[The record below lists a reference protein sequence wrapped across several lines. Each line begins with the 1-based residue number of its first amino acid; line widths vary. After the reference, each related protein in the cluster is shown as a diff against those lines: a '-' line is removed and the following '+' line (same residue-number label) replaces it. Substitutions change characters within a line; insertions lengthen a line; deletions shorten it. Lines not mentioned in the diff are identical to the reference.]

1 MNSIPEITAR
11 RILIVT
17 VALALGLWADIHVD
31 IVGQVAIGLV
41 IWGLLL
47 WLLAPLPLHARMVF
61 FACVAIATAG
71 ELFLSLVWGLYVYRL
86 ANVPLFV
93 PPGHALML
101 TLGIALSRVM
111 HERVARAILGAAGAY
126 AAAAWGF
133 GWDTLAVPLFLVI
146 AVAALALPRHH
157 RLFASTFVS
166 CLSLELYG
174 TALGNWSWLHDV
186 PWVGL
191 VTTNPPALAG
201 AFYCALDALVVA
213 CLAIRVV
220 GERRAVAVATT

>member
-1 MNSIPEITAR
+1 VNSIPEIRAGR
-11 RILIVT
+11 VLAVT
-17 VALALGLWADIHVD
+17 GALALGLWADVHTD
-31 IVGQVAIGLV
+31 IIGQLAIGLAV
-41 IWGLLL
+41 WGLLL
-47 WLLAPLPLHARMVF
+47 WLLAPLPRAARTVF

-71 ELFLSLVWGLYVYRL
+71 ELFLSLGWGLYVYRL
-86 ANVPLFV
+86 HNVPLFV

-101 TLGIALSRVM
+101 LLGIALSRRLPEVG
-111 HERVARAILGAAGAY
+111 ANAILALAGAY
-126 AAAAWGF
+126 AAAAWTV

-146 AVAALALPRHH
+146 AVAALSLPSHR
-157 RLFASTFVS
+157 RLFASTFVL

-213 CLAIRVV
+213 WLALRVV